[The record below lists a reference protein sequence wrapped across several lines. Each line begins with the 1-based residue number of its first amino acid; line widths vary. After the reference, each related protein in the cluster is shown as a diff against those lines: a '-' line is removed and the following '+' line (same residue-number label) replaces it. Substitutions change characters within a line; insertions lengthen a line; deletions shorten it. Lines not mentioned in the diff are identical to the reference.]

1 MPEHLMQKIK
11 TSPRRQHYYAYELI
25 KTDGF
30 KIESIMARPTES
42 NILPPPPVT
51 QQNLTLPSVK
61 CSCFVIICEVTPKTL
76 LNFLFHATAS
86 ITLSPAVWKKGFIN
100 TSVVMFGLT
109 SVKLNCTQYSR
120 QMEIR

>member
-11 TSPRRQHYYAYELI
+11 TFPRRQHYYAYELI

-61 CSCFVIICEVTPKTL
+61 CSCFVIICEVTPKTPFIKPFISCNAIN
-76 LNFLFHATAS
+76 NFVTYSLE
-86 ITLSPAVWKKGFIN
+86 KKD
-100 TSVVMFGLT
+100 L
-109 SVKLNCTQYSR
+109 
-120 QMEIR
+120 